1 MSHSLKLVL
10 LSSLPND
17 DLMLARTKVDGIS
30 ILPDQER
37 FSGTPL
43 ELFDL
48 ENSSPHR
55 HVFLITVDDE
65 VTGIGTF
72 FTGPIP
78 VSMWP
83 PQRPAI
89 QLLGFLID
97 HTMQGKGIGTRAARA
112 CRELASTVDPDAECV
127 QLTVNVKNPG
137 AKRAY
142 EKAGFVALEEPYLG
156 GPAGPQHI
164 MYAPVIRKP

>member
-1 MSHSLKLVL
+1 MRDNLELVL
-10 LSSLPND
+10 LSSLSD
-17 DLMLARTKVDGIS
+17 AERTQTRTKVGGIS

-43 ELFDL
+43 DLFDL
-48 ENSSPHR
+48 EDTSPNR
-55 HVFLITVDDE
+55 HVFLITENNDV
-65 VTGIGTF
+65 VGIGTF

-78 VSMWP
+78 ISLWP

-97 HTMQGKGIGTRAARA
+97 HAMQGKGIGSRAASA
-112 CRELASTVDPDAECV
+112 TLLLAPTVDPDSEVV

-137 AKRAY
+137 ARRAY
-142 EKAGFVALEEPYLG
+142 EKAGFVTLDDLYLG

-164 MYAPVIRKP
+164 MYAPVATDI